1 MAIVSCGALAAW
13 PMAAQAQAP
22 QAASQGGRVQVVVPK
37 ADPQEKARYQIAA
50 MEGVLE
56 TAVQRG
62 AQMMS
67 RQWRAVAPDM
77 LFIGGTAQA
86 RGFRLDGYGIFFAVD
101 VPAMRQS
108 VMWTLRML
116 DREAGAES
124 AVQSIRTFIAASVA
138 DPAQKKT
145 LEQAIHQ
152 IELQVSPT
160 TRSLAVNGQA
170 GSREGAPATQVAS
183 RASGAVP
190 SPAGVAAPAEP
201 DVMADPGEAYTTAVR
216 NALVDAMLDF
226 GQSLPLGPDEYLTVA
241 ARAVNARIV
250 EAEDSGDVVTIFIR
264 MKGSDLAA
272 LHSGK
277 ISREEAHKRVE
288 VREY

>member
-1 MAIVSCGALAAW
+1 MAVVGPFAAAGLYRLA
-13 PMAAQAQAP
+13 
-22 QAASQGGRVQVVVPK
+22 R
-37 ADPQEKARYQIAA
+37 
-50 MEGVLE
+50 
-56 TAVQRG
+56 
-62 AQMMS
+62 
-67 RQWRAVAPDM
+67 
-77 LFIGGTAQA
+77 
-86 RGFRLDGYGIFFAVD
+86 RLKLSFA
-101 VPAMRQS
+101 
-108 VMWTLRML
+108 T
-116 DREAGAES
+116 
-124 AVQSIRTFIAASVA
+124 SIFIAASVA

-170 GSREGAPATQVAS
+170 GSREGEPATQVAS
-183 RASGAVP
+183 RTSTAVP
-190 SPAGVAAPAEP
+190 PPAASTAPAEP

-264 MKGSDLAA
+264 VKGSDLQA
-272 LHSGK
+272 LHTGK
-277 ISREEAHKRVE
+277 ISRDEVHKRVE

>member
-1 MAIVSCGALAAW
+1 MAIASCGVLAAW
-13 PMAAQAQAP
+13 PVMAQAP
-22 QAASQGGRVQVVVPK
+22 RAAPQGGRVQVVMPK
-37 ADPQEKARYQIAA
+37 ADPQEKARFQIAV

-67 RQWRAVAPDM
+67 RQWRTVAPDM

-124 AVQSIRTFIAASVA
+124 AVQSIRAYIAGVA
-138 DPAQKKT
+138 DPTQKKA
-145 LEQAIHQ
+145 LEQAIRQ

-160 TRSLAVNGQA
+160 TRSMVTTGQA
-170 GSREGAPATQVAS
+170 VGREGAPATQVAS
-183 RASGAVP
+183 RSSSASQPASVGVAVP
-190 SPAGVAAPAEP
+190 GEP
-201 DVMADPGEAYTTAVR
+201 DAMADPGEAYTTSVK
-216 NALVDAMLDF
+216 NALVDAMLDYS
-226 GQSLPLGPDEYLTVA
+226 QSLTLAPDEYLTVA

-264 MKGSDLAA
+264 VKGSDLQA
-272 LHSGK
+272 LHTGK
-277 ISREEAHKRVE
+277 ITREEAHKRVE